1 MLSIKDE
8 EILKLNQT
16 ITKMQEEKL
25 KMVMGMENGPL
36 LKKEN
41 VDK

>member
-1 MLSIKDE
+1 MLSIKDQ

-16 ITKMQEEKL
+16 IMEMQEEKL
-25 KMVMGMENGPL
+25 KMEKNPHI
-36 LKKEN
+36 KKEN